1 MENTAGMHRLS
12 TYEEVMR
19 EIELDKFK
27 VKAPDRLA
35 TFILEAPE
43 MVALDPENE
52 EEIRR
57 GTERSEC
64 LRACRSVPEQQIPI
78 NPNPDP

>member
-1 MENTAGMHRLS
+1 MVNTAGMHRIS

-43 MVALDPENE
+43 MISLDPENE
-52 EEIRR
+52 EEIIEFNKRKRAERARR
-57 GTERSEC
+57 DEVEEV
-64 LRACRSVPEQQIPI
+64 A
-78 NPNPDP
+78 